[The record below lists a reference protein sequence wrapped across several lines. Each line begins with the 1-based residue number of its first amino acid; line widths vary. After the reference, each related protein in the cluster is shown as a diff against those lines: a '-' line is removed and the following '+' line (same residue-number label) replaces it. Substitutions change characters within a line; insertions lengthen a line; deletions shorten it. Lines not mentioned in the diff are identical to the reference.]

1 MPKYRYEGTGPC
13 RVGTLEVNP
22 GDTVDASFSPG
33 KRFVL
38 LDETPAVVGPQSVA
52 QPLEEP
58 TTDEATGRGR
68 RKGGE

>member
-1 MPKYRYEGTGPC
+1 MPKYRYQGTAPC

-38 LDETPAVVGPQSVA
+38 LEEPELTGPQSVA
-52 QPLEEP
+52 QVLENPSTE
-58 TTDEATGRGR
+58 EASGKSR
-68 RKGGE
+68 RKGAE